1 MITTYAQ
8 LLPPAW
14 APPTPPTPARWPA
27 NSGWNDLTGPG
38 ASPGYD
44 PGPSLPPDQPAST
57 ETMWW
62 ARRRCAH
69 HMATRVGGSGL

>member
-27 NSGWNDLTGPG
+27 NSGWNDLIENLCGLPIWDCAGHGHRALDRGP
-38 ASPGYD
+38 
-44 PGPSLPPDQPAST
+44 
-57 ETMWW
+57 E
-62 ARRRCAH
+62 
-69 HMATRVGGSGL
+69 V

>member
-27 NSGWNDLTGPG
+27 NSGWNDLHEHVTIG
-38 ASPGYD
+38 
-44 PGPSLPPDQPAST
+44 
-57 ETMWW
+57 
-62 ARRRCAH
+62 
-69 HMATRVGGSGL
+69 TRESAAV

>member
-27 NSGWNDLTGPG
+27 NSGWNDLI
-38 ASPGYD
+38 
-44 PGPSLPPDQPAST
+44 
-57 ETMWW
+57 
-62 ARRRCAH
+62 
-69 HMATRVGGSGL
+69 